1 MTPDDLDIVF
11 HALAHHDRRRILD
24 LVREAPGCRI
34 EEVSRRFATSRVAIL
49 KHIRVLEKAELI
61 HSEKVGRE
69 RRLHFNAVP
78 IQQIHERWT
87 DEFSARWASELVG
100 IKRAVEAAVADS
112 LPSDDARKRN
122 A

>member
-1 MTPDDLDIVF
+1 MF
-11 HALAHHDRRRILD
+11 HALAHRDRRRILD
-24 LVREAPGCRI
+24 LVRDTPECRD

-87 DEFSARWASELVG
+87 TEFSARWASRLVD
-100 IKRAVEAAVADS
+100 IKRAVEAAVTEV
-112 LPSDDARKRN
+112 LPSDDARKRR